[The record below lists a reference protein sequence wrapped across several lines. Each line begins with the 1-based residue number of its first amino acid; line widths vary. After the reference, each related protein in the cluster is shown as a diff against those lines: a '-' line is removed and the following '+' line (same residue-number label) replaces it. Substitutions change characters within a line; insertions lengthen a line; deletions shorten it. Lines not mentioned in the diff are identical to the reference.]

1 MACPA
6 RNPEDIEAQVQRMLA
21 MGREIRAHIK
31 GDITSSTDC
40 LYDEDGLPLR
50 GGNFALTDI
59 ESALKD

>member
-6 RNPEDIEAQVQRMLA
+6 RNPEDIEAEVKRMLA

-50 GGNFALTDI
+50 GGNFAFTDI
-59 ESALKD
+59 EPALKD